1 MTVTGR
7 WLGSAVLLALS
18 AAALGC
24 GGGSK
29 ESEFADDPPD
39 AGALPP
45 PQPTASAPPP
55 DAGLPSVAVPTAS
68 PCDGVQSLAMTTMF
82 QGRASGEAPKMQPEG
97 PPVCNVVPEG
107 QTASGQ
113 TFMLQPGN
121 CYTFLAQA
129 LPTVTE
135 VDLQLELDLNA
146 GGQPG
151 LAAFNL
157 KPVVAVDSDT
167 GPTAAIGAKQSCY
180 QWPFPIPATVKLV
193 VKARTGSGP
202 VAAQAYSR
210 KK

>member
-1 MTVTGR
+1 MMVTGR
-7 WLGSAVLLALS
+7 PLGSAMLLALA

-24 GGGSK
+24 GGGK
-29 ESEFADDPPD
+29 EPEFADDPPAD
-39 AGALPP
+39 AGPP
-45 PQPTASAPPP
+45 PQPITSVPPP
-55 DAGLPSVAVPTAS
+55 QDAGVPTPAVPTTAA
-68 PCDGVQSLAMTTMF
+68 CDGVQSLAMTTMF
-82 QGRASGEAPKMQPEG
+82 QGRAPGEAPRMQMEG
-97 PPVCNVVPEG
+97 APVCGVVPEG
-107 QTASGQ
+107 QTVSGQ

-146 GGQPG
+146 GGQPA

-157 KPVVAVDSDT
+157 KPVLAVDSDT

-180 QWPFPIPATVKLV
+180 QWPFPLPGTVKLV

>member
-1 MTVTGR
+1 M
-7 WLGSAVLLALS
+7 LLAL

-24 GGGSK
+24 GGGK
-29 ESEFADDPPD
+29 EPEFADDTPPD
-39 AGALPP
+39 AGTPPP
-45 PQPTASAPPP
+45 PQPTASVPPP
-55 DAGLPSVAVPTAS
+55 DAGLPPATVPTAA

-82 QGRASGEAPKMQPEG
+82 QGRAPGEAPRMQPEG
-97 PPVCNVVPEG
+97 TPVCNVVPEG

-113 TFMLQPGN
+113 TFMLQPGH

-146 GGQPG
+146 GGQPA
-151 LAAFNL
+151 LAALNL
-157 KPVVAVDSDT
+157 KPVLAVDSDT

>member
-7 WLGSAVLLALS
+7 SLGSAVLLALS
-18 AAALGC
+18 VAALGC
-24 GGGSK
+24 GGSSK
-29 ESEFADDPPD
+29 ESEFADDAPD
-39 AGALPP
+39 AGTPPP
-45 PQPTASAPPP
+45 PQPTASVPPP
-55 DAGLPSVAVPTAS
+55 DAGLPPVAVPTVA

-82 QGRASGEAPKMQPEG
+82 QGRAAGEAPKMQPEG
-97 PPVCNVVPEG
+97 APVCSVVPEG

-135 VDLQLELDLNA
+135 VDIQLEIDLNA

-157 KPVVAVDSDT
+157 KPVLAVDSDT

-180 QWPFPIPATVKLV
+180 QWPFPIAATAKLV

>member
-7 WLGSAVLLALS
+7 SLGSAMLLALA

-24 GGGSK
+24 GGGK
-29 ESEFADDPPD
+29 EPEFADDLPPD
-39 AGALPP
+39 AGPLPP
-45 PQPTASAPPP
+45 PEPTPTVPPEASAPPAP
-55 DAGLPSVAVPTAS
+55 VPAIA

-82 QGRASGEAPKMQPEG
+82 QGRAPGEAPRMQPEG
-97 PPVCNVVPEG
+97 APVCNVVPEG
-107 QTASGQ
+107 QTASSQ
-113 TFMLQPGN
+113 TFMLQPDY

-157 KPVVAVDSDT
+157 KPVLAVDSDT
-167 GPTAAIGAKQSCY
+167 GPTAAIGAKQDCY

>member
-1 MTVTGR
+1 MVGR
-7 WLGSAVLLALS
+7 SLGSGMLMAL

-24 GGGSK
+24 GGQQ
-29 ESEFADDPPD
+29 EFANDMPPPD
-39 AGALPP
+39 AGTPPPPPTAPVVPEDAGAPP
-45 PQPTASAPPP
+45 PQPTT
-55 DAGLPSVAVPTAS
+55 VA
-68 PCDGVQSLAMTTMF
+68 CDGVQSLAMTTMF
-82 QGRASGEAPKMQPEG
+82 QGRATGEAPRMQPEG
-97 PPVCNVVPEG
+97 GPVCSVVPEG
-107 QTASGQ
+107 ESVSGP
-113 TFMLQPGN
+113 TFMLQPGY

-135 VDLQLELDLNA
+135 VDLQLEVDLNA
-146 GGQPG
+146 GGQPAPA
-151 LAAFNL
+151 LAALNL
-157 KPVVAVDSDT
+157 KPVLAVDSDT